1 MNHNIEFKGFAAGE
15 ALERKQGIRELIED
29 RLKHLEKRSKALS
42 PTSMRAVVE
51 EISAHKLYH
60 VSITIELPGRTLVAK
75 KETHDLEGGIKE
87 AFAEIQRQLE
97 DYKSSVRGEH
107 FWKQFTRREEIRRQK
122 SHTPPSELSE
132 TFFAVISPH
141 LDRLKQF
148 VRHVLSFAEARGD
161 LPRGALAPED
171 IVDATLVQAYS
182 EFVLNPTP
190 GNIQAWLIRLA
201 TRQLAGEIKQAK
213 FDREHTVHIEED
225 IPETPPAEEVVTLG
239 DEILDFYQP
248 DEDLKMEDIV
258 PDVEIPTPE
267 QEVEQKE
274 LRLCVRGA
282 FATMPRDWR
291 RVSLL
296 YHIQGLTVEEIARF
310 IERPESEV
318 TRMLD
323 EARDYLRQR
332 LVASGCTL
340 KGIESEEALRTT
352 VEATSKKLVG

>member
-15 ALERKQGIRELIED
+15 ALEPKKGIRELIED
-29 RLKHLEKRSKALS
+29 RLKHLEKRTKALS
-42 PTSMRAVVE
+42 PTSIRALVE

-60 VSITIELPGRTLVAK
+60 ASRTFERPGRTLAAK

-141 LDRLKQF
+141 LDRLEQF
-148 VRHVLSFAEARGD
+148 ARHVLSFAEARGD
-161 LPRGALAPED
+161 LPPGALSPED
-171 IVDATLVQAYS
+171 IVDATLVQAYR
-182 EFVLNPTP
+182 EYVMNPTP

-201 TRQLAGEIKQAK
+201 TKQLAAEIRRTK
-213 FDREHTVHIEED
+213 FDRERTVHVEED
-225 IPETPPAEEVVTLG
+225 IPETPPTEEVSTLG

-248 DEDLKMEDIV
+248 DEDLKMEVIV
-258 PDVEIPTPE
+258 PDIVIPTPE
-267 QEVEQKE
+267 EEVEQKE

-282 FATMPRDWR
+282 FATMPREWR
-291 RVSLL
+291 RVTLL
-296 YHIQGLTVEEIARF
+296 QHIQGLTVQEVARF
-310 IERPESEV
+310 IDRPESEV

-323 EARDYLRQR
+323 EAGEYLRQR
-332 LVASGCTL
+332 LIMSGCTL
-340 KGIESEEALRTT
+340 KRTGSEEALRTT
-352 VEATSKKLVG
+352 VEATSKKFVG